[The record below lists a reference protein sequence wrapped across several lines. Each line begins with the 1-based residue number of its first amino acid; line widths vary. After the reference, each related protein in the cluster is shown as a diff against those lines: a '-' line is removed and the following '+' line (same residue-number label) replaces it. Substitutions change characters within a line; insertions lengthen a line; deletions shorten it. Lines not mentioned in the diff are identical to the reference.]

1 MRKKRKPSS
10 LLSPQARGG
19 DIAEQGFQYQFNSTI
34 IQIPNWLAQDG
45 FTEMIREAL
54 GDVEA
59 KFFVPSADI
68 RHEFVEYKNYRL
80 KRNEFWQEIENFREI
95 DQQDPDSH
103 QQFVLAC
110 QSVADELKPIT
121 NSLKRVRDPYS
132 FYDAAKQ
139 IQDISYSDF
148 VEVVKSRGKSKEVA
162 EFLFLK
168 VRFKLG
174 TVDGETHAR
183 GIFIEEMKRYF
194 PEFRTLSGKSTDAAY
209 SQLTEL
215 VKSRTNQSIYRH
227 ELENAIWQ
235 GITEKDRP
243 KLTIRMHTSHEEN
256 VDKGPDGCLQFDWND
271 VFGGSERNFPP
282 PEEWNHK
289 VIDELHATKDWV
301 IATNRTR
308 HIHLSGHR
316 RLSASIAIG
325 LTFSAV
331 SGFTIGI
338 ETKEGIWWTNSHA
351 KEDTPDY
358 HWQQSIDGKSTDEI
372 AVGISILKNTA
383 NEEVQRYLET
393 RHFQGKQLYLFS
405 NTALQSDSHTN
416 VAVQKAKS
424 AIQELASK
432 TQAKKIHLFFAGP
445 AQFALILGHRLN
457 TLGKIQCYEW
467 LSPNRYVPT
476 VLIST

>member
-1 MRKKRKPSS
+1 MQKRQPSS

-34 IQIPNWLAQDG
+34 TQIPNWLAQDG

-59 KFFVPSADI
+59 KFFVPDAGI

-80 KRNEFWQEIENFREI
+80 KPNEFWQEIENFREI

-103 QQFVLAC
+103 QQFVLVC

-132 FYDAAKQ
+132 FYDAVKQ

-148 VEVVKSRGKSKEVA
+148 VEVVKSRGQSKKMA
-162 EFLFLK
+162 DFLFLK

-174 TVDGETHAR
+174 IVDGETHAR

-235 GITEKDRP
+235 GITEKDCA
-243 KLTIRMHTSHEEN
+243 KFTIRMHTAFEKN
-256 VDKGPDGCLQFDWND
+256 IDKGPDGCLQFDWKSI
-271 VFGGSERNFPP
+271 FGGTNRNYPP
-282 PEEWNHK
+282 TDEWNRK
-289 VIDELHATKDWV
+289 VTDKLCATKEWL
-301 IATNRTR
+301 IATKRTR
-308 HIHLSGHR
+308 RIHLIGHR

-325 LTFSAV
+325 ATFSAV

-338 ETKEGIWWTNSHA
+338 QTKDGIWWTNSHA
-351 KEDTPDY
+351 KENTADY
-358 HWQQSIDGKSTDEI
+358 HWEQSIDGESNDEI
-372 AVGISILKNTA
+372 AVGISILKDTA
-383 NEEVQRYLET
+383 NADVERYLET
-393 RHFQGKQLYLFS
+393 KHFNGKRLYLYS
-405 NTALQSDSHTN
+405 NAALQSDEQTN

-424 AIQELASK
+424 IIQELISR

-445 AQFALILGHRLN
+445 AQFALFLGHRLN
-457 TLGKIQCYEW
+457 TLGEIQCYEW
-467 LSPNRYVPT
+467 VSTDRYIPT

>member
-59 KFFVPSADI
+59 KFFVPSAGI

-271 VFGGSERNFPP
+271 VFGGSERNFPHQK
-282 PEEWNHK
+282 NGTIRSLANSMLQK
-289 VIDELHATKDWV
+289 
-301 IATNRTR
+301 
-308 HIHLSGHR
+308 
-316 RLSASIAIG
+316 IG
-325 LTFSAV
+325 
-331 SGFTIGI
+331 
-338 ETKEGIWWTNSHA
+338 
-351 KEDTPDY
+351 
-358 HWQQSIDGKSTDEI
+358 
-372 AVGISILKNTA
+372 
-383 NEEVQRYLET
+383 
-393 RHFQGKQLYLFS
+393 
-405 NTALQSDSHTN
+405 
-416 VAVQKAKS
+416 
-424 AIQELASK
+424 
-432 TQAKKIHLFFAGP
+432 
-445 AQFALILGHRLN
+445 
-457 TLGKIQCYEW
+457 
-467 LSPNRYVPT
+467 
-476 VLIST
+476 